1 VKTSQKGAP
10 KVAKRPKNIK
20 SNLPVATPSQQAPSK
35 QSIVAPGFV
44 FNESLV
50 IPPPTDNIAS
60 PLPIIGLGSPLTPLA
75 SIVGP
80 VGPIGLAG
88 QKGNTIRQD

>member
-1 VKTSQKGAP
+1 M
-10 KVAKRPKNIK
+10 KRPKNGK
-20 SNLPVATPSQQAPSK
+20 SNSPVATPSIRSPSK

-80 VGPIGLAG
+80 VGPIGVAG
-88 QKGNTIRQD
+88 QKGIVIIQD